1 MPSFIVAQQ
10 LGRTGETVDAILCD
24 PGGAGWPDRRT
35 DTPIKLRRVSERL
48 VYVDGEPRSV
58 ISSVGKNGTVTYL
71 VNGTGSAT
79 TRRPH
84 RV

>member
-1 MPSFIVAQQ
+1 MPSFVIMQQ
-10 LGRTGETVDAILCD
+10 SGKIGETFDATLCD
-24 PGGAGWPDRRT
+24 AAGFPDRQSDVPVRV
-35 DTPIKLRRVSERL
+35 RRISDHVL
-48 VYVDGEPRSV
+48 AIDDQPRSV
-58 ISSVGKNGTVTYL
+58 ISSVGTNGTITYL